1 MEIQNNSRKVGV
13 WIGTIV
19 VLLVGVVSV
28 LAGRKSAIAPAPVV
42 DSNPATST
50 PVSVPV
56 TTLVDIKRQTSVY
69 KDGSYSAIGSYMSPG
84 GLDKIGINL
93 NLEKDIVTDISVT
106 PLVADKVSEKY
117 QGMFLS
123 GYRPMVIG
131 KNIKDV
137 KLDKVSG
144 SSLTSIG
151 FNEAIEQIKLEAK
164 S

>member
-1 MEIQNNSRKVGV
+1 MEIKNNSKEIGI
-13 WIGTIV
+13 WIGTAV
-19 VLLVGVVSV
+19 VFLIGFVSLVV
-28 LAGRKSAIAPAPVV
+28 GRKTVESPAVQIPL
-42 DSNPATST
+42 DS
-50 PVSVPV
+50 
-56 TTLVDIKRQTSVY
+56 VDIKKQSSVY
-69 KDGSYSAIGSYMSPG
+69 KDGSYSSTGSYMSPG
-84 GLDKIGINL
+84 GLDKIAVNL
-93 NLEKDIVTDISVT
+93 TLEKDIVTDISVT
-106 PLVADKVSEKY
+106 PLVADKVSVKY

>member
-1 MEIQNNSRKVGV
+1 MEIKNNSKKIGI
-13 WIGTIV
+13 WIGTSAIF
-19 VLLVGVVSV
+19 LVGFVSLFV
-28 LAGRKSAIAPAPVV
+28 GRKTVESPIIQTPL
-42 DSNPATST
+42 NPI
-50 PVSVPV
+50 
-56 TTLVDIKRQTSVY
+56 DIKKQTTAY
-69 KDGSYSAIGSYMSPG
+69 KDGSYSSTGSYMSPG
-84 GLDKIGINL
+84 GLDKIGVNL
-93 NLEKDIVTDISVT
+93 TLEKDIVTDISVT
-106 PLVADKVSEKY
+106 PLVADKVSVKY

-131 KNIKDV
+131 KNIIDV